1 MKIFKKICSILAIII
16 GIIFINGCYFVYK
29 GQEKASLKLASN
41 IELNMYEKLSTYSVH
56 TACWMFGWIVSPE
69 SAEQAFLMN
78 FPQDSVIYR
87 NNDFFKDSELLYK
100 YINDNGEI
108 DYPLNYITQNNLK
121 ETRYATALDGGIYK
135 SQDITEIGPYN
146 SASMCIESCTVKA
159 EYSDYI
165 GQYKIGPIK
174 FKFNWGLC
182 KYIQD
187 EGWIHPYT
195 ICYIT
200 S

>member
-41 IELNMYEKLSTYSVH
+41 IELNVYEKLSTYSVH

-146 SASMCIESCTVKA
+146 AASMCIESCTVKA
-159 EYSDYI
+159 EYSNYV
-165 GQYKIGPIK
+165 GVYKIGPIK
-174 FKFNWGLC
+174 FKFDWGLC
-182 KYIQD
+182 QYLQNK
-187 EGWIHPYT
+187 GWLHTYT
-195 ICYIT
+195 ICYTT

>member
-1 MKIFKKICSILAIII
+1 MKTFKKICSILAIII

-78 FPQDSVIYR
+78 FPQDSVVYR

-146 SASMCIESCTVKA
+146 AASMCIESCTVKA

-187 EGWIHPYT
+187 KGWLYTYT
-195 ICYIT
+195 ICYTT

>member
-56 TACWMFGWIVSPE
+56 TACWMFGWIISPE

-78 FPQDSVIYR
+78 FPQDSVVYR
-87 NNDFFKDSELLYK
+87 NNDFFKKSKLLYTFIQYDGK
-100 YINDNGEI
+100 IS
-108 DYPLNYITQNNLK
+108 YPLNEITTTDFK
-121 ETRYATALDGGIYK
+121 ESRYALALDGGTYK

-187 EGWIHPYT
+187 KEWIHPYT
-195 ICYIT
+195 ICYII